1 MTSESDEIDM
11 IMSEMESETKEVQV
25 PIPKPRQF
33 HQEPDVVDAKF
44 SGTYSNLFGR
54 TQKVENDKKAGNIKK
69 AGKMYPSQ
77 MTDDLYYDFSN
88 ANRGIA
94 IIFNHE
100 KIKGETNRQG
110 TKKDGDDL
118 KAVLKGLKFDV
129 RDYMDLNLNEII
141 DILYNVSLE
150 DHSNNDCLLVTVMT
164 HGREDG
170 KILAADNDYYVQELW
185 ENFIGD
191 NCESL
196 IGKPKLFFI
205 QACRGSMVDPGVLL
219 KPKKF
224 PLHLVSDAVDAPS
237 TEPIFVIPKLAD
249 LLVMY
254 STAEGHYAFRNL
266 GDGSWFIQALCEEL
280 KTNPQEDLLRIL
292 TGVNRRVAFAK
303 QSNVLKNE
311 RLDAAKQMP
320 NIVSM
325 LTKTMYFTPKTMKF
339 KLENA

>member
-25 PIPKPRQF
+25 PIPKPRQV

-44 SGTYSNLFGR
+44 SGTYSNLVLKIVGR
-54 TQKVENDKKAGNIKK
+54 TQKVVNDKKAGN
-69 AGKMYPSQ
+69 MYPSQ

-94 IIFNHE
+94 LIFNHE
-100 KIKGETNRQG
+100 KFKGKDNRKG

-118 KAVLKGLKFDV
+118 KAVLKGLQFDV

-141 DILYNVSLE
+141 NILYKVSLE
-150 DHSNNDCLLVTVMT
+150 DHSNNDCLLVTVMS
-164 HGREDG
+164 HGMEDG
-170 KILAADNDYYVQELW
+170 RILAADNEYNVQELW
-185 ENFIGD
+185 ENFIGN

-205 QACRGSMVDPGVLL
+205 QACRGSMVDP
-219 KPKKF
+219 
-224 PLHLVSDAVDAPS
+224 D
-237 TEPIFVIPKLAD
+237 PIFVIPNLAD

-254 STAEGHYAFRNL
+254 STAEDHYSFRNTTQ
-266 GDGSWFIQALCEEL
+266 GSWFIQALCEEL
-280 KTNPQEDLLRIL
+280 KTNPNKDLMWIL

-303 QSNVLKNE
+303 Q
-311 RLDAAKQMP
+311 KQMP
-320 NIVSM
+320 IIVSM
-325 LTKTMYFTPKTMKF
+325 LTKTLCFTPKK
-339 KLENA
+339 E

>member
-1 MTSESDEIDM
+1 
-11 IMSEMESETKEVQV
+11 
-25 PIPKPRQF
+25 
-33 HQEPDVVDAKF
+33 
-44 SGTYSNLFGR
+44 
-54 TQKVENDKKAGNIKK
+54 
-69 AGKMYPSQ
+69 
-77 MTDDLYYDFSN
+77 MTDELYYDFSN

-94 IIFNHE
+94 LIFNHE
-100 KIKGETNRQG
+100 KFKDRDNRKG

-118 KAVLKGLKFDV
+118 KAVLEGLQFDV

-141 DILYNVSLE
+141 EILFKGETLEIFQFIFINLLLISVSRE
-150 DHSNNDCLLVTVMT
+150 DHSNNDCLLVTVMS
-164 HGREDG
+164 HGMEEG
-170 KILAADNDYYVQELW
+170 TILAADREYNVQELW

-191 NCESL
+191 NCKSL

-219 KPKKF
+219 KPKQF
-224 PLHLVSDAVDAPS
+224 ALQLISDDVDAHS

-254 STAEGHYAFRNL
+254 STAEGHYAFRNP

-280 KTNPQEDLLRIL
+280 KTNPQDDILRIL

-303 QSNVLKNE
+303 QSHVPGND
-311 RLDAAKQMP
+311 RWDAAKQMP

-325 LTKTMYFTPKTMKF
+325 LTKTMYFTKKTMKLN
-339 KLENA
+339 LENA